1 MSEEGVYVY
10 DENSASWVRIT
21 NEIVVYGAG
30 TEESATPDL
39 VQYTEIYSYTGFQTT
54 FSVPSGVEEITIHC
68 YGAQG
73 GGAQDAIGAYG
84 GYVGGTLPVIP
95 GETVY
100 ITVGGQGSGSD
111 VVGLLDGGFNGGGS
125 AYGGN
130 ISGAYAASG
139 GGASDVRLGGP
150 GLAGRKIVAGGGG
163 GAGQHDLITTQGG
176 EGGGLQGGDGTS
188 ASGSYNGGGGGTQ
201 LAGGTADSNSY
212 ANPGSWGEGG
222 DSTGDAGGWNA
233 CGGGGGYYGG
243 GSGGALGAGGG
254 GGSGFAD
261 ATATN
266 VTMQSGFRPG
276 NGLVEITYLAPEQ
289 SATPESATP
298 EPDYYDG
305 LPVPS
310 EGDLYTSYS
319 PLELWDYTGGIWV
332 PRDTSLNIPLT
343 NLDYMFNAQTLVH
356 TVGSTVNTWPN
367 EGDADGDA
375 TGTGIMRAADLNGK
389 PGVDFFQ
396 TAHSMVLPGTGT
408 IPQPWSMFILFK
420 EKNSIQTGA
429 RVYRGSGDNTLWS
442 SVVTTWQFYVGD
454 SGLSGPT
461 DRSANRTYAMVVTA
475 NGGILNFYWASA
487 ASGGTTYI
495 TSSVGAGGFGTDAF
509 DLDTGFFN
517 HNTSPSD
524 GSFSLGLV
532 GAWGLYSREV
542 SGGEADIILAEL
554 MTKWDFTAA

>member
-1 MSEEGVYVY
+1 MSQGAYVY
-10 DENSASWVRIT
+10 LNTLATPAWVKVEELAT
-21 NEIVVYGAG
+21 YNVGV
-30 TEESATPDL
+30 TESATPDL
-39 VQYTEIYSYTGFQTT
+39 ILYTETFEYTGSQTT
-54 FSVPSGVEEITIHC
+54 FLVPSGVEEITIHC

-130 ISGAYAASG
+130 ISDAYAASG

-150 GLAGRKIVAGGGG
+150 GLAGRKIVGGGGG

-176 EGGGLQGGDGTS
+176 EGGGLQGGDGTT
-188 ASGSYNGGGGGTQ
+188 SGSYTGGGGGTQ
-201 LAGGTADSNSY
+201 LAGGAGDTTSNYS
-212 ANPGSWGEGG
+212 NPGTFGFGG
-222 DSTGDAGGWNA
+222 NQTGDAGGWNA

-305 LPVPS
+305 LPIPE

-319 PLELWDYTGGIWV
+319 PLEQWDYTGGIWV
-332 PRDTSLNIPLT
+332 PRDTINIPLT
-343 NLDYMFNAQTLVH
+343 NLDYMFSAHTLVDA
-356 TVGSTVNTWPN
+356 TGSTVSTWSN
-367 EGDADGDA
+367 EGDAGGAA
-375 TGTGIMRAADLNGK
+375 TGTGIMRADDLNGK

-408 IPQPWSMFILFK
+408 IPQPWSIFILFK
-420 EKNSIQTGA
+420 EKNVIQSSA
-429 RVYRGSGDNTLWS
+429 RVYRANNNTLWS
-442 SVVTTWQFYVGD
+442 PSENAWQFYVGS
-454 SGLSGPT
+454 SGLDGPT
-461 DRSANRTYAMVVTA
+461 DRSANRTYAMVITA

-487 ASGGTTYI
+487 TSGGTTYI
-495 TSSVGAGGFGTDAF
+495 TSSIGAGGFGTDAF